1 MIRQVLAVFLD
12 PRMQRTLLL
21 QAAEHISLSL
31 SAVVLAVLVA
41 VPLGVWLTRREQL
54 AEPVM
59 ATFGLLQTIPSVAL
73 LAFMIPLL
81 GIGREPALAA
91 LFLYALMPILRSTY
105 TGIKQVD
112 DAILEAGRGMGMTSR
127 QLLFLVEMPI
137 ALRVI
142 LSGIRVSTV
151 LIIGWATLAAF
162 VGGGGLG
169 NTIMSGFAMVSP
181 GQILAGGI
189 PVTLLALL
197 ADYLLGRLERVVTPR
212 SLRA

>member
-1 MIRQVLAVFLD
+1 VISELLAVLLD
-12 PRMQRTLLL
+12 PRMQRTLLV
-21 QAAEHISLSL
+21 QAGEHIGLSL
-31 SAVVLAVLVA
+31 SAVVLGVLVA
-41 VPLGVWLTRREQL
+41 VPVGVWLTRREQF

-59 ATFGLLQTIPSVAL
+59 ATVGMLQTIPSVAL
-73 LAFMIPLL
+73 LAFMIPVL

-91 LFLYALMPILRSTY
+91 LFLYALMPIMRSTY
-105 TGIKQVD
+105 TGIKSVD
-112 DAILEAGRGMGMTSR
+112 EPILESGRGMGMTSR

-137 ALRVI
+137 AFRVI
-142 LSGIRVSTV
+142 MSGIRVSTV

-197 ADYLLGRLERVVTPR
+197 ADYLLGRLERAVTPR